1 MSDTSKPLAGK
12 RIGIFGKGGSGKS
25 TVAVLLA
32 KGLRAHGY
40 AVCLLD
46 ADSTN
51 VGMYRALGLAH
62 SPAPLLDH
70 FGGMVF
76 SGGRVTC
83 PVDDPLPLADAEVS
97 PASLPDAYLGQTSDD
112 ILLLTAG
119 KIGGLGPGA
128 GCDGPIAKI
137 ARDLR
142 VHGNGLEPVT
152 LLDFKAGFEDLA
164 RGAVTSLDW
173 AVVVVDPT
181 MAAVEMAGHIQ
192 ALVREVQAG
201 GLPATQHLEDPA
213 LVEAANRLYRQAA
226 IKGVY
231 VVMNRVQDAQMERY
245 LRERLHERHVEA
257 HAVVPADPAIARA
270 WLAGETLKLG
280 RAKYSVEK
288 IIGDLEHAELA
299 AAPGEPHAGP
309 GAGASERPP
318 CDES

>member
-1 MSDTSKPLAGK
+1 MNPLSTALAGQ

-32 KGLRAHGY
+32 KGLRIHGY

-51 VGMYRALGLAH
+51 VGLHHALGLAQG
-62 SPAPLLDH
+62 PAPLLDH
-70 FGGMVF
+70 FGGMIF
-76 SGGRVTC
+76 SGGLVTC
-83 PVDDPLPLADAEVS
+83 PVDDPLPLANAEVS
-97 PASLPDAYLGQTSDD
+97 PASLPDSYHCQSPDD

-119 KIGGLGPGA
+119 KIGSLGPGA

-142 VHGNGLEPVT
+142 VHSNGLQLVT

-181 MAAVEMAGHIQ
+181 LAAVQMASHIQ
-192 ALVREVQAG
+192 ALVQQVKAG
-201 GLPATQHLEDPA
+201 VLPATRHLEDPA
-213 LVEAANRLYRQAA
+213 LVEAANRLYSQAS

-231 VVMNRVQDAQMERY
+231 VVMNRVQNAAMELY
-245 LRERLHERHVEA
+245 LRQRLHEHGVEA
-257 HAVVPADPAIARA
+257 RVVFPFDDAIARA
-270 WLAGETLKLG
+270 WLAGEPLKLG
-280 RAKYSVEK
+280 RAKRSVEK
-288 IIGDLEHAELA
+288 VIHDLEQA
-299 AAPGEPHAGP
+299 AIGVV
-309 GAGASERPP
+309 
-318 CDES
+318 